1 MLMQMLDEEF
11 TRHPFYGVARM
22 VQYLR
27 RVGFAVG
34 PKLVRRL
41 LRTMGLVAVGPKP
54 NTSHPNKE
62 HEIYPYLLR
71 GLDIKGP
78 NHVWATDITYI
89 RLQYGFVYLAAVID
103 WFSRYVLSWKLSLT
117 LETDFCVQALGEALT
132 VAQPEIFNT
141 DQGSQF
147 TSDQFTGAL
156 KEREIQI
163 SMDGV
168 GRCLDNVFVER
179 LWRSVKYE
187 EVYLKDYR
195 SVWEAE
201 DGLGA
206 YFEFFNFHRPHQG
219 LGWRCP
225 GEVYAAG

>member
-27 RVGFAVG
+27 RLGFAVG

-41 LRTMGLVAVGPKP
+41 LRTMGLLAVGPKP
-54 NTSHPNKE
+54 NTSRPNQE

-89 RLQYGFVYLAAVID
+89 RLQHGFVYLAAVID

-147 TSDQFTGAL
+147 TSEQFTGAL
-156 KEREIQI
+156 REREIQI

-201 DGLGA
+201 NGLGA